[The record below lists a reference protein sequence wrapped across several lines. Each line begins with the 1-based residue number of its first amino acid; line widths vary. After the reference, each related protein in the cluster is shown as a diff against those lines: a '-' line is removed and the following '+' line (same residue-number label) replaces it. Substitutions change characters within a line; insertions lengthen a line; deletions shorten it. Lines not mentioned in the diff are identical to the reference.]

1 MHLHKH
7 TYSCSIN
14 YSDVK
19 LTTWVWVCA
28 LFSLQYWLHFAKQKN
43 AGTYMYRTELARC
56 AANAMKG
63 SKNNYILYL
72 YALSYL
78 QMIHKKHTRQDFI

>member
-28 LFSLQYWLHFAKQKN
+28 LFSLQYWLHFAKQKMLEHTCTGQSLLD
-43 AGTYMYRTELARC
+43 AQ
-56 AANAMKG
+56 
-63 SKNNYILYL
+63 
-72 YALSYL
+72 
-78 QMIHKKHTRQDFI
+78 QMQ